1 MGAVLLY
8 GAVCHGGKVLEQF
21 KYAFAVQSLTY
32 FFWPLTAAVMAAA
45 TAAVLVETVSREVAQ
60 RVEARQMAGR
70 AEIALASYESLR
82 AQHEQVMMLRHD
94 MSRHLQTLRQMSGEA
109 PVQAYL
115 DDLIGQNKS
124 VPAILQSGNQ
134 MIDILL
140 NGRLAAAKAAGVDVK
155 IQNAQAPAA
164 LPLSDAD
171 LCSLM
176 LNIIDNAVAAASVP
190 GLEQPRII
198 LDLRVKGSF
207 FVFSCENTCGAGK
220 ASLKRGQGLGL
231 KIVENIVA
239 RCDCL
244 METERA
250 EGTYKVTVAIPAD

>member
-1 MGAVLLY
+1 
-8 GAVCHGGKVLEQF
+8 
-21 KYAFAVQSLTY
+21 
-32 FFWPLTAAVMAAA
+32 MAAA
-45 TAAVLVETVSREVAQ
+45 TVAAIAETVAREVAL
-60 RVEARQMAGR
+60 RVEARGMAER
-70 AEIALASYESLR
+70 ADLAVASYESLR

-94 MSRHLQTLRQMSGEA
+94 MNRHLSTLRRMTTQSA
-109 PVQAYL
+109 VRNYL
-115 DDLIGQNKS
+115 DDLIGQNEN
-124 VPAILQSGNQ
+124 VPDILQSGNR
-134 MIDILL
+134 MIDIIL
-140 NGRLAAAKAAGVDVK
+140 NGRLAAAKAAGVDVE
-155 IQNAQAPAA
+155 IQNAQAPDT
-164 LPLSDAD
+164 LPMRDAD

-176 LNIIDNAVAAASVP
+176 LNIIDNAVAAASDP
-190 GLEQPRII
+190 GLERPRII

-250 EGTYKVTVAIPAD
+250 EGTYKVTVAIPTD

>member
-1 MGAVLLY
+1 
-8 GAVCHGGKVLEQF
+8 
-21 KYAFAVQSLTY
+21 
-32 FFWPLTAAVMAAA
+32 MAAA
-45 TAAVLVETVSREVAQ
+45 TAAVIAEIVSREVT
-60 RVEARQMAGR
+60 RRIEARQMAGR
-70 AEIALASYESLR
+70 AEMAAASYESLR

-94 MSRHLQTLRQMSGEA
+94 MNRHLHALRQMSGERD
-109 PVQAYL
+109 VQRYL
-115 DDLIGQNKS
+115 DELIGRNEKLP
-124 VPAILQSGNQ
+124 VIVQSGNR

-140 NGRLAAAKAAGVDVK
+140 NGRLAGAKAAGIDVE
-155 IQNAQAPAA
+155 IHSAHAPET
-164 LPLSDAD
+164 LPLCDAD

-176 LNIIDNAVAAASVP
+176 LNLIDNAVAAASDP
-190 GLEQPRII
+190 GLEQPRIA

-250 EGTYKVTVAIPAD
+250 EGTYKVTVAIPTD

>member
-1 MGAVLLY
+1 M
-8 GAVCHGGKVLEQF
+8 
-21 KYAFAVQSLTY
+21 
-32 FFWPLTAAVMAAA
+32 
-45 TAAVLVETVSREVAQ
+45 
-60 RVEARQMAGR
+60 
-70 AEIALASYESLR
+70 
-82 AQHEQVMMLRHD
+82 
-94 MSRHLQTLRQMSGEA
+94 
-109 PVQAYL
+109 QAYL

-140 NGRLAAAKAAGVDVK
+140 NGRLAAAKAADVDVK

-176 LNIIDNAVAAASVP
+176 LNLIDNAVAAASDP
-190 GLEQPRII
+190 GLEQPRIA

-244 METERA
+244 MKTERA
-250 EGTYKVTVAIPAD
+250 EGTYKVTVAIPTD